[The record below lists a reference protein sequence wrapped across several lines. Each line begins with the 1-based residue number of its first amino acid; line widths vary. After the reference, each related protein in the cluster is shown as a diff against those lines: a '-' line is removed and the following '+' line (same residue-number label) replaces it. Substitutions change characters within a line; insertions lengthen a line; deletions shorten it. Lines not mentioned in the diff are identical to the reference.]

1 MKKLFTLFAAAAMT
15 MSVSAEVIYSWE
27 SKGADDV
34 SQVGGVAT
42 AKVDEARVNYSNEV
56 NGKTYYTICLSGKLG
71 TYPESAYV
79 NVTLDQPL
87 AAGDVISVTAY
98 RNKNATGKNA
108 TVAFLFGGDKNNS
121 SELKEQFPNI
131 NPEGENDPAPGTQ
144 TIVVPESAA
153 GMSSFDMRRVSS
165 GTIIFITNLTI
176 TREGG
181 ETPAEGEAFT
191 IEGFGA
197 NTWGKSFDE
206 YVTPFEFDYDTK
218 VVSFKNFL
226 GGETTV
232 DVKFELTDPNGNPS
246 MVGAVFNSVPVSG
259 LGEGDQ
265 NTGCTIDNFAGSLI
279 IKQNGV
285 NYGKLDNIK
294 FWPGYNSQLEVGVE
308 GEGAT
313 AVKVYNFTFMLGGD
327 YSQWNAETGSWTAAG
342 SEFVK
347 LMKTLPFNQDTSA
360 IENIEVEAADENAP
374 VEYFN
379 IQGMRVEN
387 PAAGQL
393 LIRRQGSKVSKVII
407 R

>member
-1 MKKLFTLFAAAAMT
+1 MKKLFTLIAAAAMT
-15 MSVSAEVIYSWE
+15 MSVSAEEYLVAYNVEGQENHGYAIS
-27 SKGADDV
+27 GTTDD
-34 SQVGGVAT
+34 
-42 AKVDEARVNYSNEV
+42 DRE
-56 NGKTYYTICLSGKLG
+56 
-71 TYPESAYV
+71 
-79 NVTLDQPL
+79 VTLENGTKIVALSFNNNWGETNENYIKLTADGGFKT
-87 AAGDVISVTAY
+87 GDVITLKGVISNKDSSKRGACKIATSWSDVLYTTEEFVNLSIAPTSDVASYTYTLAADAPELYLSRDGNTRTQLIYISVVRA
-98 RNKNATGKNA
+98 
-108 TVAFLFGGDKNNS
+108 
-121 SELKEQFPNI
+121 
-131 NPEGENDPAPGTQ
+131 
-144 TIVVPESAA
+144 
-153 GMSSFDMRRVSS
+153 
-165 GTIIFITNLTI
+165 
-176 TREGG
+176 EGG

-218 VVSFKNFL
+218 VVTFKNFL

-246 MVGAVFNSVPVSG
+246 MVGAMFNSVPVSG

-294 FWPGYNSQLEVGVE
+294 FWPGYNSQLEVGVD
-308 GEGAT
+308 GEGAA

-327 YSQWNAETGSWTAAG
+327 YSQWNAETGSWTAVG

-347 LMKTLPFNQDTSA
+347 LMKTLPFDQNTSA

>member
-27 SKGADDV
+27 SEGPDAV

-153 GMSSFDMRRVSS
+153 GMTSFDMTRGSA
-165 GTIIFITNLTI
+165 GTNIFITNLTI

-181 ETPAEGEAFT
+181 ETPEEPSGETRTMTLSGSWPQGEFGS
-191 IEGFGA
+191 IE
-197 NTWGKSFDE
+197 
-206 YVTPFEFDYDTK
+206 TPFEMDFDTMTLTL
-218 VVSFKNFL
+218 KNFL
-226 GGETTV
+226 GAKGDAVCKVEQR
-232 DVKFELTDPNGNPS
+232 DPNAVPT
-246 MVGAVFNSVPVSG
+246 VGTMFNIIPEAGFTETGDLYGDKTYSIDGLSSSVIFTA
-259 LGEGDQ
+259 D
-265 NTGCTIDNFAGSLI
+265 
-279 IKQNGV
+279 GV
-285 NYGKLDNIK
+285 NTVKLDNPNVI
-294 FWPGYNSQLEVGVE
+294 FTNYSSVE
-308 GEGAT
+308 LAT
-313 AVKVYNFTFMLGGD
+313 GKQYNFVIYLFGN
-327 YSQWNAETGSWTAAG
+327 YSQWDSAANAWGEVSSMPGYF
-342 SEFVK
+342 E
-347 LMKTLPFNQDTSA
+347 LKTTVSGDETSA